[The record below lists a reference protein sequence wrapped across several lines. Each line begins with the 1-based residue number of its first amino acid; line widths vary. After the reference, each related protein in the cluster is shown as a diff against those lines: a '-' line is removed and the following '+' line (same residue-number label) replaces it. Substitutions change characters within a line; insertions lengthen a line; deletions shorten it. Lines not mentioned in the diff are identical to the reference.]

1 MDVSPNFR
9 TLNELDFVAYFL
21 GMVTYHNVNAAPAE
35 AACAGVAPHKD
46 AWVYRNPYR
55 RSGTASDRARIC
67 HSTGATNTAP
77 LIRAE

>member
-21 GMVTYHNVNAAPAE
+21 GMVTYHNVNAAPA
-35 AACAGVAPHKD
+35 APHKD